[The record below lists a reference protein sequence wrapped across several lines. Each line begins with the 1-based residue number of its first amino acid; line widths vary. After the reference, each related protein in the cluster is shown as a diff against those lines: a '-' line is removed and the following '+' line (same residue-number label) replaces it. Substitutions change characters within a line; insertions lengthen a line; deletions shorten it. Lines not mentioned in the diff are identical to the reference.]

1 MAIGYTWDVSTVD
14 TYPTKDSKSDVVYN
28 VHWRLTATDDTN
40 KDSDGNNWAATS
52 YGSQGVDTSDLSSFI
67 AFADLK
73 ASDVQ
78 GWVEAALGA
87 DEVTALKAGL
97 DAQIAEKRIDILL
110 NKTREEIAKD
120 YVTKQEVKEGMNVL
134 MDRLEKLHEKV
145 DKLFEVK

>member
-40 KDSDGNNWAATS
+40 KDSEGNNWTATS
-52 YGSQGVDTSDLSSFI
+52 YGSQGVDTSDLSSFT

-87 DEVTALKAGL
+87 DEVTAMKAAL
-97 DAQIAEKRIDILL
+97 DAQIAEKI
-110 NKTREEIAKD
+110 TPTS
-120 YVTKQEVKEGMNVL
+120 VTKTIG
-134 MDRLEKLHEKV
+134 
-145 DKLFEVK
+145 